1 MITSIK
7 IIQPDDWHVHF
18 REDEML
24 SVVTKYSSRVN
35 GRCIAMP
42 NTSIPI
48 ISSDQAVNYK
58 KIIEMNSGNENFQA
72 LIPCYLTDKL
82 NIEDFKYALQNNIFV
97 GGKLYPNNAT
107 TNSQYG
113 VNDIKKIYNVFEI
126 LEKEN
131 SVLLIHGELNRNDID
146 IFDRE
151 KYFIDEELYQ
161 IRRTFKD
168 LKIVLEHVSSDY
180 GVDFVKTNNN
190 IAGTITPHHMLLTKN
205 DVFKNKQINPHHY
218 CMPVVKNEKDLLSL
232 RKAACFDN
240 NKFFLGT
247 DSAPHHINNKQQNDL
262 LKAGIFSAPCSIELY
277 ATIFEE
283 EYALENLE
291 KFSSINGPKFYNF
304 DINQDFITLTKEN
317 MNISEYTEE
326 GNIKIKNFFGNKN
339 INWKVS

>member
-1 MITSIK
+1 MTTSIK
-7 IIQPDDWHVHF
+7 IIKPDDWHVHF

-82 NIEDFKYALQNNIFV
+82 NIQDFKYALQNNIFV
-97 GGKLYPNNAT
+97 GGKLYPNNVT
-107 TNSQYG
+107 TNSQHG

-151 KYFIDEELYQ
+151 KYFLILRYQ
-161 IRRTFKD
+161 K
-168 LKIVLEHVSSDY
+168 
-180 GVDFVKTNNN
+180 
-190 IAGTITPHHMLLTKN
+190 KN
-205 DVFKNKQINPHHY
+205 Y
-218 CMPVVKNEKDLLSL
+218 L
-232 RKAACFDN
+232 
-240 NKFFLGT
+240 
-247 DSAPHHINNKQQNDL
+247 
-262 LKAGIFSAPCSIELY
+262 
-277 ATIFEE
+277 
-283 EYALENLE
+283 
-291 KFSSINGPKFYNF
+291 
-304 DINQDFITLTKEN
+304 
-317 MNISEYTEE
+317 
-326 GNIKIKNFFGNKN
+326 
-339 INWKVS
+339 